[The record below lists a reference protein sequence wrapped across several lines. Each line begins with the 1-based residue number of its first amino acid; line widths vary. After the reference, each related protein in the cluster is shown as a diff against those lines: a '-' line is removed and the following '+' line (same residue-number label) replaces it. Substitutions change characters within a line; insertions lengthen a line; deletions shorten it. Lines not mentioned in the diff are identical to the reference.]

1 MLKRMSLPLN
11 ASMTMDDFPD
21 VEEEQKSLSSS
32 STTSSG
38 SLNLESYETLA
49 FIPVSCEVMDLV
61 NDYKHLIKKLDH
73 YPRGEEKSELLLTI
87 FAEIGE
93 LLAWGFNDM
102 NSMNAYEDR
111 KEAVDKYL
119 KTPAKCTS
127 SCTLV

>member
-1 MLKRMSLPLN
+1 MSLRQSTLN
-11 ASMTMDDFPD
+11 ISYDDFPD
-21 VEEEQKSLSSS
+21 VDEIGMSVIEETDSSGEKSLK
-32 STTSSG
+32 
-38 SLNLESYETLA
+38 LESYETIS
-49 FIPVSCEVMDLV
+49 FIPCSSDVMDLV

-93 LLAWGFNDM
+93 LIAWGFNDM

-111 KEAVDKYL
+111 KDAVDKYL